1 MMFLSFLHRG
11 KPTGLLKNRPVFC
24 FRIFNDAKVKR
35 YSPGVRYEM
44 NLVSTYGN
52 ILVNKVKLLI
62 VFKVVYDIR

>member
-11 KPTGLLKNRPVFC
+11 KPTGLLKTDQFFC
-24 FRIFNDAKVKR
+24 FRIFKYAKVKR

-44 NLVSTYGN
+44 NLVSTYGY